1 MVIRLAARN
10 KYILPLTPESLSTR
24 AKRRKALD
32 LILKE
37 LNKIRDAEEAYL
49 ERIPNNLAG
58 SAAYNAADECV
69 DILTDA
75 IVSLMDIFYP
85 VRPPGR

>member
-1 MVIRLAARN
+1 MVTRN
-10 KYILPLTPESLSTR
+10 KCILPLTLGSLSTR
-24 AKRRKALD
+24 AKRRKALNTV
-32 LILKE
+32 LKE

-49 ERIPNNLAG
+49 ERIPNNLTG

-69 DILTDA
+69 DILTDV

-85 VRPPGR
+85 ARSPKR

>member
-1 MVIRLAARN
+1 MAARN

-32 LILKE
+32 LVLKE

-49 ERIPNNLAG
+49 KRIPNNLTG
-58 SAAYNAADECV
+58 SAAYNAADEGV
-69 DILTDA
+69 DILTDT
-75 IVSLMDIFYP
+75 IVELVDLFCPIRSP
-85 VRPPGR
+85 ERKSN